1 MNFELTRALYPELK
15 VVSAIGSTND
25 ELAVRA
31 GSGPFTDF
39 GILATLNQTSG
50 RGRLDRSWIT
60 PPGKGLAVSVLL
72 SLEEPAAESV
82 NEGFGWIALAAGLAM
97 VEAVNSVLSAAGSEP
112 EAKLK
117 WPNDVLIRGSKVCG
131 LLGVLA
137 AEGRAVVIGAGLNLT
152 ASREELPVATATS
165 LALNGVE
172 GDAESIADRILVEYL
187 AGLQSAWKTL
197 NSGTPEQMEQLKA
210 QVRANCA
217 TIGAR
222 VRVDLPGGMEVR
234 GIATGLDE
242 TGRLQL
248 QESAG
253 GELREIAAG
262 DVTHLRY
269 E

>member
-1 MNFELTRALYPELK
+1 MNFELTRARYPAVEL
-15 VVSAIGSTND
+15 VSEIGSTND
-25 ELAVRA
+25 ELAARVN
-31 GSGPFTDF
+31 SGPLADF
-39 GILATLNQTSG
+39 SILATLNQTSG
-50 RGRLDRSWIT
+50 RGRLDRSWVT

-72 SLEEPAAESV
+72 NLEELEAESA
-82 NEGFGWIALAAGLAM
+82 NERLGWMALAAGLAM
-97 VEAVNSVLSAAGSEP
+97 VNAVNAVLSAAGSEP

-137 AEGRAVVIGAGLNLT
+137 AKGRSVVTGAGLNLT
-152 ASREELPVATATS
+152 ANREDLPVATATS
-165 LALNGVE
+165 LALNGVA
-172 GDAESIADRILVEYL
+172 GDAESIADRVLVEYL
-187 AGLQSAWKTL
+187 TGLQAGWNTL
-197 NSGTPEQMEQLKA
+197 NSGTPVQVDQLKA
-210 QVRANCA
+210 EVRANCA

-222 VRVDLPGGMEVR
+222 VRVDLPGGVEIR